1 MKRERSEKKKKSKKK
16 KETRRKQTNKKNFFS
31 LLSSNQNGDGDSSQA
46 PFSRAPGVSPAGT
59 GQGAGEQVPAVLG
72 KVEKRPPRK
81 ARDRKLADR
90 FDWPPMVFPSFF
102 SQPRPPSQ
110 TPSKKKK
117 TSKLSKIQQTV
128 ARITDVCWDTCIT
141 GTPGRSFSSKESAC
155 MSECAKRFIETTQ
168 FVIARFQSKARED
181 AAGGGGG
188 FD

>member
-1 MKRERSEKKKKSKKK
+1 M
-16 KETRRKQTNKKNFFS
+16 T
-31 LLSSNQNGDGDSSQA
+31 
-46 PFSRAPGVSPAGT
+46 
-59 GQGAGEQVPAVLG
+59 
-72 KVEKRPPRK
+72 
-81 ARDRKLADR
+81 RKLAIEAR
-90 FDWPPMVFPSFF
+90 RSLEWPPIVFFSFF
-102 SQPRPPSQ
+102 STSSPP
-110 TPSKKKK
+110 PPKKKLEK
-117 TSKLSKIQQTV
+117 PQKIQQTV